1 MLKVGGIICL
11 VSLSLLLGCVRST
24 ITNLTP
30 ERLPRDVTGYYL
42 VDMKWKI
49 NQSELRR
56 ETIKPVVLVGTN
68 TYPMRLTQLLT
79 DRWEARVPISDQSK
93 ELRYRIKVNWE
104 FNAIPVPQANSQLSR
119 EFLLR
124 IDD

>member
-1 MLKVGGIICL
+1 MKVSRLICL
-11 VSLSLLLGCVRST
+11 LSLSLLLGCVRST

-30 ERLPRDVTGYYL
+30 ERLPRDITGYYL
-42 VDMKWKI
+42 VDMKWEI
-49 NQSELRR
+49 NQTELRR

-68 TYPMRLTQLLT
+68 TYPMNLTQLLT
-79 DRWEARVPISDQSK
+79 NRWEAKVPISNQSK

-104 FNAIPVPQANSQLSR
+104 FIAIPVPQANSQLSR

>member
-30 ERLPRDVTGYYL
+30 EHLPRDVTGYYL